1 MNFQFDVNLKILKY
15 SCNIIK
21 NSQLISSYPIS
32 KKILQEISTDDFFS
46 FSRSLGIEIPRSEVK
61 NYVLGI
67 NKIENTFECN
77 ALSSYRSVWEILNSS
92 VFDKSFSISLI
103 LKINA
108 VLSEKIFEVW
118 ESGKIRNDSFPV
130 KSDYDFFEVKD
141 EIPSNM
147 VLDSLNKISDFA
159 ENKDIPT
166 LISSI
171 VIAFN
176 LLYLK
181 PFSVFNDF
189 TTIVILKSLLMDVGI
204 FKDIPIFEIFYN
216 NFDNFNN
223 SNLNEWIEGFLYGL
237 DKVLEDI
244 YNTISRGKISANMK
258 INTDSTL
265 ATLTPRQKEA
275 FLYLLEHK
283 VISREG
289 YTKLFHVSPM
299 TAFRDLRS
307 MKEAGI
313 ITPFGRGKGL
323 KYTIYEK
330 YTL

>member
-21 NSQLISSYPIS
+21 NSQLISSSSIS

-103 LKINA
+103 LKINT

-118 ESGKIRNDSFPV
+118 ESGKIRNESFPI

-141 EIPSNM
+141 EISSNM
-147 VLDSLNKISDFA
+147 VLDSLNRISEFT
-159 ENKDIPT
+159 ENEDMPKFINA
-166 LISSI
+166 I
-171 VIAFN
+171 VVAFN
-176 LLYLK
+176 LLCVK

-189 TTIVILKSLLMDVGI
+189 TTIVILKSLLMNAGI

-216 NFDNFNN
+216 NFEIFNN
-223 SNLNEWIEGFLYGL
+223 SNLNDWIEIFLEEL
-237 DKVLEDI
+237 NKITEDT
-244 YNTISRGKISANMK
+244 YNTISQGRISANRK

-265 ATLTPRQKEA
+265 VTLSSRQKEA